1 MGSLI
6 CKVRDQVAVIEY
18 ARNVLGLEDA
28 NSTEFSTDSKNP
40 VIDILPEQ
48 VGVKDMGGTMRL
60 GAKKVVVS
68 ENTLAFDLYKQNEIM
83 ERHRHRFEVNPEY
96 IKKLEDHG
104 LIFSGKDEEGIRME
118 ILEIKNRKNFI
129 ASQFHAEFKSRPLKP
144 SPLHLHLVK
153 MAFEFRKE
161 KVQMEQRA

>member
-1 MGSLI
+1 
-6 CKVRDQVAVIEY
+6 
-18 ARNVLGLEDA
+18 
-28 NSTEFSTDSKNP
+28 
-40 VIDILPEQ
+40 
-48 VGVKDMGGTMRL
+48 MRL